1 MPITTSYELDL
12 LIEKATSEAI
22 PDGELDLP
30 VALEVSDIIRSKSIP
45 HKDCMRCLKKRVMTT
60 YSNPNT
66 QLSSWKLTDICIKNG
81 GVSFIKEICSR
92 EFMDT
97 MESTVLK
104 NKRNEEVTEI
114 VTRIIYELY
123 MAFRNDSQLN
133 YVAKVHDK
141 LASRGIRF
149 PDNLPDSNAATALFD
164 SKTPADWVE
173 SDACMICSDKFSI
186 LNRRHHCRSCGG
198 IFCQNHS
205 SHIIALPDLG
215 IYDQVRVCDNCYD
228 DYDIKKSNGPKHK
241 PHRRK
246 HRKRHS
252 KSDADGYDE
261 EEQLRKA
268 IEISLRETRGTT
280 ELIMPVIND
289 SYDFPV
295 SNIEEEEEDSDL
307 KAAIAASLKE
317 SKVSKQRNTASFEAY
332 QQPQIIQSETYPD
345 YELAPDEDN
354 DIYLFASLVE
364 KMKTKSPTEI
374 LEDHQLQALYK
385 KVIQYR
391 PKLNY
396 SLNDTVNR
404 YNTLIDMNGKISDV
418 MNIYDDLLEKQLNA
432 INISNQYSVPQV
444 PTDSYVQYHQSV
456 VQQQHHIIE
465 PQQHAAYYQ
474 SNQYIQQKQMVN
486 QSQLQST
493 HGDLKR
499 TVLDAQT
506 QQTNLTVS
514 EPHYPGD
521 QEEITMVK
529 TQSFSQP
536 RELPREETID
546 KHIETLETV
555 SSDEPISTATTRDVN
570 ITQFDFPTV
579 PISKANVSLSL
590 QADPEEADESPDIQ
604 NEELLLEL

>member
-45 HKDCMRCLKKRVMTT
+45 HRDCMRCLKKRVMTT

-228 DYDIKKSNGPKHK
+228 DCDIKKSNGPKHK

-252 KSDADGYDE
+252 NSDVDEYDE

-317 SKVSKQRNTASFEAY
+317 SKVSKQRSTASFETY

-385 KVIQYR
+385 KVIQYK

-404 YNTLIDMNGKISDV
+404 YNTLLDMNGKISDV
-418 MNIYDDLLEKQLNA
+418 MNIYDDLLEKQLKS

-474 SNQYIQQKQMVN
+474 SNQYIQQKQMVD

-493 HGDLKR
+493 HSDLKKI
-499 TVLDAQT
+499 VIDSQT

-546 KHIETLETV
+546 KHIETLEIV
-555 SSDEPISTATTRDVN
+555 SSDDPISTATTKDVN

-579 PISKANVSLSL
+579 PISKANISLSL
-590 QADPEEADESPDIQ
+590 QADPEEAAESPERQ